1 MENKKISIFEKL
13 SNIQNEMNVPKDLYN
28 SFGGYNYRNAESILE
43 AAKPVCKKYRATL
56 TIQDKIM
63 ELCGRFYVEAIA
75 RLSDWDSDD
84 FIENKAYAREAD
96 QKKGMDES
104 QVTGSCSSYARK
116 YALNGLF
123 NLDDVKDADSNELG
137 MESKN
142 KSEKPKTQSK
152 VQQKSKTPSTNVAK
166 DPAEIKL
173 ATKDQIDII
182 INYSQENA
190 KFQEYIVKELNGR
203 KLKDVKYEEAAK
215 YVAMVMKKK
224 GF

>member
-1 MENKKISIFEKL
+1 MENQKISIFEKL
-13 SNIQNEMNVPKDLYN
+13 SNIQNEMNVPKNLYN
-28 SFGGYNYRNAESILE
+28 SFGGYSYRNAESILE
-43 AAKPVCKKYRATL
+43 AAKPVCKKHRTTL

-123 NLDDVKDADSNELG
+123 NLDDVKDADSNELSE
-137 MESKN
+137 ESKN
-142 KSEKPKTQSK
+142 KSDRQKTQSK
-152 VQQKSKTPSTNVAK
+152 AQQKPKVQPT
-166 DPAEIKL
+166 D
-173 ATKDQIDII
+173 ATKEPAKVKMANKEQIDII

-190 KFQEYIVKELNGR
+190 KFQEYIVKVLNGR
-203 KLKDVKYEEAAK
+203 KLKDIAYEEAAK

-224 GF
+224 GV